1 MVKHRRTFNSELPNW
16 VPFIIEFWL
25 LCLGNAFSLP
35 CYVLSSPSPT
45 LISALGACP
54 IWHMDGIM
62 EPAFWLGFGAIAGS
76 PTWDQRQGV
85 GWQHGLTP
93 LAPPCKMVLAGSVP
107 HNSSQD
113 GPLHMTLTLHIMG
126 TSPFPIQQVDGGAMH
141 ESTNVANPGFLHHP
155 LRLCSAA
162 HTFVITPMSPPWM
175 LPFCHDTCF
184 FIGVLSVA
192 LVEADMYSDALMP
205 EGVICLVSQRQ
216 GQEGVS
222 GEVC

>member
-1 MVKHRRTFNSELPNW
+1 MFGECLLFSLLCSLFTFPHTD
-16 VPFIIEFWL
+16 
-25 LCLGNAFSLP
+25 LCLGGLTYMAHGWDH
-35 CYVLSSPSPT
+35 
-45 LISALGACP
+45 GAC
-54 IWHMDGIM
+54 
-62 EPAFWLGFGAIAGS
+62 LLVGFGALAGS

-85 GWQHGLTP
+85 GWHHGLTP

-113 GPLHMTLTLHIMG
+113 GLLHMTLTLHILG

-141 ESTNVANPGFLHHP
+141 ESTNVANLGFLHHP
-155 LRLCSAA
+155 LWLCSAA